1 MLINNIDIKKFNATH
16 MATDIQNSKQSSNL
30 EVFNNSMMPILIST
44 KKDLKEI
51 KVTISFKGN
60 SRDEILDNISNLMA
74 HLNNKVTL
82 KLDGYKKI
90 YTSFL
95 ISDEIKKTPDKRRYK
110 LLLIFK
116 GYAEGSEITEII
128 NRATT
133 KTINVS
139 GNQLTP
145 SIVEITPIS
154 DIIDITLEGLDDDPI
169 IIKNLKANKK
179 VILDGVQGLV
189 TVDGVN
195 KYGDTDMW
203 DFPRLKP
210 GANVIKISRNSC
222 DINIK
227 YNPRFI

>member
-1 MLINNIDIKKFNATH
+1 MFINDTDIKKFGAKVQRKVISHTPSIKS
-16 MATDIQNSKQSSNL
+16 MKWLSSSSSLPIEEGEQRDLKPLDIRLLFEGKDREEIHNNYSNFMSKINSCDIRFKDLSHNFKSFL
-30 EVFNNSMMPILIST
+30 VSEVPEESGIDEWLFVDLNFLVYEYGGEISKSFNNVLSF
-44 KKDLKEI
+44 
-51 KVTISFKGN
+51 TI
-60 SRDEILDNISNLMA
+60 DNI
-74 HLNNKVTL
+74 
-82 KLDGYKKI
+82 
-90 YTSFL
+90 
-95 ISDEIKKTPDKRRYK
+95 
-110 LLLIFK
+110 
-116 GYAEGSEITEII
+116 
-128 NRATT
+128 
-133 KTINVS
+133 
-139 GNQLTP
+139 GNQTTP
-145 SIVEITPIS
+145 CIVEITPIS